1 MEEKILFDEQK
12 PTKDGK
18 YHTNRGYLEFNVE
31 LGHFLDDDGFPIYSD
46 DKIKWWIEKVDI
58 SIQSTEKRIGWVKK
72 RVGLSELQEEY
83 FRFILNQ
90 QEQVI
95 TNLTNQIADL
105 KKIKPGFIKKNLEI

>member
-46 DKIKWWIEKVDI
+46 DKIKWWMEIPNVHI
-58 SIQSTEKRIGWVKK
+58 LATEQKIGWIKK
-72 RVGLSELQEEY
+72 RVELSDLQEEY
-83 FRFILNQ
+83 VRFILNE
-90 QEQVI
+90 QEREITRLFNQVKS
-95 TNLTNQIADL
+95 L
-105 KKIKPGFIKKNLEI
+105 KEIDVG